1 MKTMRTSGFFSVM
14 LASLIASL
22 LVWQVLFQNNPVLK
36 PALIDIHL
44 IFLATLSSYV
54 FFKMLAGEKMLE
66 FIKITTRTIF
76 RVWLLIVITF
86 TVSKTTERVGYL
98 LSITFIFGYLESL
111 LDIDRWSK
119 QVSTDSNWVN
129 TLEMGGKKG
138 QILFTLTIIN
148 GIHIIGAIVVQLF
161 YQFLM

>member
-1 MKTMRTSGFFSVM
+1 
-14 LASLIASL
+14 
-22 LVWQVLFQNNPVLK
+22 
-36 PALIDIHL
+36 
-44 IFLATLSSYV
+44 
-54 FFKMLAGEKMLE
+54 MLAGEKMLE

-119 QVSTDSNWVN
+119 QVSINSNWTN
-129 TLEMGGKKG
+129 ALDLGGKKG
-138 QILFTLTIIN
+138 QMFFTLTIIS